1 MRTWAMAAMQADHYA
16 EAQALFERAVAVR
29 PTWAA
34 PNPDGA
40 GHLPGARRPGRQAEA
55 TLMRSYE
62 LDAGNP
68 VTAYN
73 LALLLYQRGD
83 NERALLH
90 RRLNNSESWPTRS
103 RCGWASRSST
113 A

>member
-1 MRTWAMAAMQADHYA
+1 MVQGMCQARA
-16 EAQALFERAVAVR
+16 GQA
-29 PTWAA
+29 
-34 PNPDGA
+34 
-40 GHLPGARRPGRQAEA
+40 RQAEA

-83 NERALLH
+83 NERA
-90 RRLNNSESWPTRS
+90 RFYIGGSTTASWPTRS